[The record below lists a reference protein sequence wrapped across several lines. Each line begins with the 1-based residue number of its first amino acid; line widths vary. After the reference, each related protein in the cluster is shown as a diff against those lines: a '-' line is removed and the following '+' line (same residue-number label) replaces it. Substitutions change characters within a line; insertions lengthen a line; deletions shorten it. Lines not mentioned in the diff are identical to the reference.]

1 MTGWRQ
7 RFGFGFRLPSIAWAC
22 GGGLV
27 LAILGG
33 LWHLQT
39 DVDLAAPKTVFRT
52 GSADAIPT
60 TWDMALVMSFILLG
74 GPFVVWLA
82 RSLFARPDA
91 EDEFLLADGQR
102 FEAEL
107 LAICSRDR
115 ERIAHELHD
124 GVGAQL
130 TAATLR
136 LRMLSGDLEGLGF
149 PKPAREAEAVLRSL
163 QDVIDQTRRVARG
176 LDPAEL
182 ETQGLTEALEAFAL
196 QIRESCRLNCTFTS
210 HVMQP
215 AVNQNVGIQLFRI
228 AQEAVNNAIKHSH
241 ADRMHI
247 ELATENGQL
256 VLSVIDNGIGF
267 LQGPDHVQG
276 MGLRLMNHR
285 AGLIGGELRVAS
297 EKNKGTTIRCSVFS
311 AGRSDGSKDRLV
323 VSDRRVQF
331 QKPMLIQETLRNDNS
346 LFD

>member
-1 MTGWRQ
+1 
-7 RFGFGFRLPSIAWAC
+7 
-22 GGGLV
+22 
-27 LAILGG
+27 
-33 LWHLQT
+33 
-39 DVDLAAPKTVFRT
+39 
-52 GSADAIPT
+52 
-60 TWDMALVMSFILLG
+60 MALVMSFILLG

-82 RSLFARPDA
+82 RSLLARPDA

-124 GVGAQL
+124 GIGAQL

-136 LRMLSGDLEGLGF
+136 LRMLSGDLEGLGL
-149 PKPAREAEAVLRSL
+149 PKPAREAEEVLRSL

-182 ETQGLTEALEAFAL
+182 ETQGLAEALEAFAL
-196 QIRESCRLNCTFTS
+196 QIRESCRINCTFTS

-215 AVNQNVGIQLFRI
+215 PVNQNVSIQLFRI
-228 AQEAVNNAIKHSH
+228 AQEAVNNAIKHSR

-247 ELATENGQL
+247 ELATENRQL

-267 LQGPDHVQG
+267 IQGPDHVQG

-285 AGLIGGELRVAS
+285 ARLIGGELRVAS
-297 EKNKGTTIRCSVFS
+297 EKYKGTTIRCSVFS
-311 AGRSDGSKDRLV
+311 AGRTMIPKFGWSSPTVGFNFKN
-323 VSDRRVQF
+323 QC
-331 QKPMLIQETLRNDNS
+331 
-346 LFD
+346 